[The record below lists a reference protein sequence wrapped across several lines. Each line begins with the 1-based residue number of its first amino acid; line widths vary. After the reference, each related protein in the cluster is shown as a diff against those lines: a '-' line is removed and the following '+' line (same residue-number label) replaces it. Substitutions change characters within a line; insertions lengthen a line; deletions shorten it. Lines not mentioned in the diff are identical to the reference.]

1 MAMRVIRPVFTE
13 DQGGDLVSMKP
24 AAPPDEAAL
33 ESLIARHPEVVA
45 EEEGELLLVR
55 RQKGVPDKES
65 GGDRWALDLL
75 FVTRDAIPVL
85 IEVKQ
90 ATNSELRRQVVAQLL
105 DYAANGTAHWPPGE
119 IQRAFEAHCDALEEE
134 PEAVLGTLV
143 DGRNREGFW
152 RRVDENLA
160 AGRVRLVVAADAI
173 PSELATIVEF
183 LNDQMRADVRA
194 VELGWFESADG
205 RRTLVPRIIGVT
217 ERTRAAKS
225 AGKPPIS
232 PEQWITEHYGDA
244 PDTASGIRRH
254 LEIAE
259 ELGLESGTTRNHQG
273 IWSGRGNRYPIQVYR
288 KNHGIA
294 LNVKGNESLRNGLLA
309 AVGALDAD
317 NKDWPRFS
325 AERLNDPGARD
336 RYREFLKTFIEEV
349 GLAERT

>member
-1 MAMRVIRPVFTE
+1 MAMRVSRPVFTE
-13 DQGGDLVSMKP
+13 DPEGELVSMKP

-45 EEEGELLLVR
+45 ENEGELLLVR
-55 RQKGVPDKES
+55 RQKGVPDRE
-65 GGDRWALDLL
+65 GGVDRWALDLL

-134 PEAVLGTLV
+134 PEAALGTFL
-143 DGRNREGFW
+143 DGRNGEDFW

-173 PSELATIVEF
+173 PPELATIVEF

-194 VELGWFESADG
+194 VELGWFESTDG
-205 RRTLVPRIIGVT
+205 RKTLVPRIIGVT

-225 AGKPPIS
+225 GRPPIS
-232 PEQWITEHYGDA
+232 PEQWIAEHYGDT
-244 PDTASGIRRH
+244 PETASGIRCH

-259 ELGLESGTTRNHQG
+259 ALGLESGVTRNHQG

-294 LNVKGNESLRNGLLA
+294 LNVKGNESLRNDLVA

-317 NKDWPRFS
+317 NKEWPRFG
-325 AERLNDPGARD
+325 AQRLNDPGARD
-336 RYREFLKTFIEEV
+336 RYRAFLGTFIEEA
-349 GLAERT
+349 GFAAKA